1 MQVHDLLGIMYV
13 LWRWGHTLVSR
24 RRGIIKTLK
33 HIMALGTG
41 LDA

>member
-1 MQVHDLLGIMYV
+1 MQVQVFSGIIYV
-13 LWRWGHTLVSR
+13 LWRWGHTLVPR
-24 RRGIIKTLK
+24 RCGVIKTLK